1 MLALKQYS
9 PALFLAISFTAL
21 VLACGG
27 NEAPSP
33 TPPSA
38 ALIATATL
46 APAATNV
53 PETAAVSTLPQW
65 RYVNSGWVSPGP
77 EDQVGP
83 LEEGFRAFVITSQAE
98 LDAFQQRARIR
109 ISRGNTTSLG
119 RVDFPNSILVAA
131 YLMWRPV
138 QGDPL
143 SVVGFSYEPGQDGR
157 QGRADIQLELEDSP
171 QGRER
176 PYLLAPMTMV
186 ALDRSI
192 FPQEGPIEFVFHL
205 NGERIATV
213 SSTLTAPVD

>member
-1 MLALKQYS
+1 MSLKRCS
-9 PALFLAISFTAL
+9 PALFLAVALTAL

-27 NEAPSP
+27 SEVP
-33 TPPSA
+33 TSTTSRA
-38 ALIATATL
+38 TLNATATL
-46 APAATNV
+46 APTATNI
-53 PETAAVSTLPQW
+53 PATETASSLPQW
-65 RYVNSGWVSPGP
+65 KYVNSGWVSPGP
-77 EDQVGP
+77 QDQVGA
-83 LEEGFRAFVITSQAE
+83 LEEEFRAFVITSQAE
-98 LDAFQQRARIR
+98 LDDFQERARIR

-143 SVVGFSYEPGQDGR
+143 SVVGFRFEPGQNGVP
-157 QGRADIQLELEDSP
+157 GRAEVRMELDDSP

-192 FPQEGPIEFVFHL
+192 FLKGGLIDFVFHL

-213 SSTLTAPVD
+213 STTIAASAN

>member
-1 MLALKQYS
+1 MVLKRFY
-9 PALFLAISFTAL
+9 PALFLAGSIAVL

-27 NEAPSP
+27 SGAP
-33 TPPSA
+33 TLTQTVAAQVAAATSA
-38 ALIATATL
+38 PTATSVPL
-46 APAATNV
+46 TNTPAPV
-53 PETAAVSTLPQW
+53 PQW

-83 LEEGFRAFVITSQAE
+83 LDEEFRVFVITTQAE
-98 LDAFQQRARIR
+98 LDDFQQRSNIR
-109 ISRGNTTSLG
+109 VSRGTTTSLG

-143 SVVGFSYEPGQDGR
+143 SVVGFEFQPAQDGTG
-157 QGRADIQLELEDSP
+157 GRAEVLMELEDSP

-186 ALDRSI
+186 ALERSI
-192 FPQEGPIEFVFHL
+192 FPKGEPIDFVFHL
-205 NGERIATV
+205 NGERIT
-213 SSTLTAPVD
+213 TLSASFD